1 MIKPSAALFFDDMPL
16 HIRKEYGFLVSIGK
30 ENNEIEEMLQQY
42 YSNIL
47 NCDDPEEDVFWFA
60 LAYCE
65 WKKGRL
71 SSYVKEKAL
80 SALDSGRELERWNEP
95 GSETEYKKRKKVLSD
110 LKEMLLSPMP
120 PAKKAKKPTLN
131 HCPWPVGS
139 LLAYKIVSNK
149 EHLSEHPC
157 FNKYVLLRIVKID
170 RSPITKILPEEY
182 YNESMIIGLYNW
194 IGNEIPDQNIV
205 EELEYIPFDELQL
218 LKPTNPID
226 LSALVDTFPDE
237 LKDTATLALGNLL
250 TPKTVTCMILVLSSI
265 RETAGVITYLGC
277 DDSFKDHIPDF
288 FNTSIYSTPLVHL
301 GTLDITL
308 SKRMAGYLKEQ

>member
-1 MIKPSAALFFDDMPL
+1 
-16 HIRKEYGFLVSIGK
+16 
-30 ENNEIEEMLQQY
+30 
-42 YSNIL
+42 
-47 NCDDPEEDVFWFA
+47 
-60 LAYCE
+60 
-65 WKKGRL
+65 
-71 SSYVKEKAL
+71 
-80 SALDSGRELERWNEP
+80 
-95 GSETEYKKRKKVLSD
+95 
-110 LKEMLLSPMP
+110 MLLSPMP

-149 EHLSEHPC
+149 EQLSEHPC